1 MRTRLMKVPLA
12 TVLSLGVAATGVAQ
26 TTPAAVS
33 QPAPAAQAHVASGD
47 TLDRLVASDVAR
59 QDADRRAIRD
69 LLLRDDVR
77 EIAKH
82 AGLDIR
88 KAEAAVDTLSGK
100 ELQDAA
106 RRARHAQ
113 EELAGGGSSITIGTT
128 TLIIILLVV
137 ILIIV
142 AVK

>member
-1 MRTRLMKVPLA
+1 MRTRLMKVALV
-12 TVLSLGVAATGVAQ
+12 TVLSVGVAGNGVAQ
-26 TTPAAVS
+26 TTQAA
-33 QPAPAAQAHVASGD
+33 APRPGVTAQAHVASGD
-47 TLDRLVASDVAR
+47 ALDRLVTAEVVQ
-59 QDADRRAIRD
+59 QDADRKAIRD
-69 LLLRDDVR
+69 LLQRDDVR
-77 EIAKH
+77 EIAEH

-106 RRARHAQ
+106 LRARHAQ
-113 EELAGGGSSITIGTT
+113 EQLAGGGSSITIGTT